1 MRTLLQDVKFG
12 FRMMTRTPVVTI
24 VAVLSLALAIA
35 ANGAMFALLNGFMFE
50 PFPYERQDEL
60 VIYRTLDRDDGQNM
74 DMSGG
79 VSVPSFRDYVTV
91 SPSVVAS
98 TLYDTEVAN
107 LTGLDTPEQLNV
119 VVATPSLFDVL
130 GVEPSLGRGFRPE
143 EGVEGGGQVLVLH
156 HDFWERRFF
165 ADPAVLGR
173 TVMLDGAAHT
183 IVGVMPEG
191 FDLVPADV
199 QAFRPTDFTAELD
212 DRASRGYTGIARL
225 RPGAAAEQAQLEAE
239 APHARLEGE
248 YPEALRGI
256 DLVVQPLRA
265 SFPGTTDTQLVRLLT
280 AVTLFGLLIACAN
293 VANLLLGRAEE
304 RQREIAVRTAIGAG
318 RSRILRQ
325 MLTESALMGCLAGA
339 IGLALSVLVVRWL
352 RAQMPPLLPA
362 AVMPE
367 LDPEVVIATLV
378 VSMLAG
384 IVFGM
389 APALQAVA
397 GNLREALTS
406 GARGGSA
413 GRRRKRLRSAF
424 VVAEVAVALGLLTG
438 AGFLMEAFDGIVRD
452 DPGFEAE
459 GVLAFRL
466 SVLEDRYA
474 DDAAVVAY
482 ERELVRVLQD
492 IPGVDAV
499 AVMSSLPRSDFG
511 NPMARY
517 TIDGRSAPEI
527 NEQPLAHL
535 QAVSADYFETLRIES
550 RSGRL
555 LGDADR
561 ADAPAVAVVSES
573 LVARE
578 FPSADPIG
586 QRVTVRGISR
596 EIVGVVENIVQ
607 ERIQLAGR
615 AGEQIY
621 VPLDQAPS
629 RTPAFGVRVDGD
641 PSELAAD
648 VRRAI
653 WSVEPD
659 QPIADLQPL
668 QSHIDASLS
677 GPRAIGV
684 FLTAMGAIALALA
697 AMGVYGVMA
706 HSVVQQRRD
715 IGLRIALGARRGEV
729 IASLARSGLVRV
741 GLGVALGLPIA
752 LLMFRGALSSL
763 NLFET
768 EIGLGYPLA
777 LGATLVAVAV
787 LATLLPAGRA
797 SGVAPVVALKE

>member
-1 MRTLLQDVKFG
+1 MRTLLQDVRFG
-12 FRMMTRTPVVTI
+12 IRMMARAPVVTV

-35 ANGAMFALLNGFMFE
+35 ANGAMFALMNGFMFE

-74 DMSGG
+74 DMAGG
-79 VSVPSFRDYVTV
+79 VSVPSFRDYVAA
-91 SPSVVAS
+91 SSSVVAGA
-98 TLYDTEVAN
+98 LYDSEVAN

-119 VVATPSLFDVL
+119 VMATPSLFDVL
-130 GVEPSLGRGFRPE
+130 GVEPSLGRGFRTE
-143 EGVEGGGQVLVLH
+143 EGIEGGGQVLVLH

-165 ADPAVLGR
+165 ADPGVLGR
-173 TVMLDGAAHT
+173 TVMLDGTSYT

-199 QAFRPTDFTAELD
+199 QAFRPTDFDAELD

-225 RPGAAAEQAQLEAE
+225 RRDTSPEQAQREAE
-239 APHARLEGE
+239 TAHVRAQGE
-248 YPEALRGI
+248 FPEALRGI

-280 AVTLFGLLIACAN
+280 AVSLFGLLIACAN

-318 RSRILRQ
+318 RARILRQ
-325 MLTESALMGCLAGA
+325 MLTESVLMGSVAGA
-339 IGLALSVLVVRWL
+339 IGLALSVGVVRWL

-367 LDPEVVIATLV
+367 LDPEVVVATLG

-389 APALQAVA
+389 APAVHSVA

-406 GARGGSA
+406 GARGGTA

-452 DPGFEAE
+452 DPGFEAY
-459 GVLAFRL
+459 GLLAFRI

-474 DDAAVVAY
+474 DDGAVVAY
-482 ERELVRVLQD
+482 EHELVRALEE
-492 IPGVDAV
+492 IPGVQGV
-499 AVMSSLPRSDFG
+499 AVMSSLPRSDFS

-517 TIDGRSAPEI
+517 TIDGRTAPEL
-527 NEQPLAHL
+527 NEQPLAHV
-535 QAVSADYFETLRIES
+535 QAVSVDYFETMAVEP

-561 ADAPAVAVVSES
+561 ADAAPVAVVSEAF
-573 LVARE
+573 VARE
-578 FPSADPIG
+578 FPGDDPIG
-586 QRVTVRGISR
+586 ERVTVRGISR

-607 ERIQLAGR
+607 ERIPLAGR

-621 VPLDQAPS
+621 VPLAQAPS
-629 RTPAFGVRVDGD
+629 RTPAFAVRADGD
-641 PSELAAD
+641 PSALAAY

-684 FLTAMGAIALALA
+684 FLTAMGGIALALA

-706 HSVVQQRRD
+706 HSVIQQRRD
-715 IGLRIALGARRGEV
+715 IGVRIALGARRGEV
-729 IASLARSGLVRV
+729 VGALARSGLVRV

-752 LLMFRGALSSL
+752 LLMVRGALSSL

-768 EIGLGYPLA
+768 DVGLRYALG
-777 LGATLVAVAV
+777 LGATLIAVAV
-787 LATLLPAGRA
+787 VATLLPAGRA

>member
-1 MRTLLQDVKFG
+1 
-12 FRMMTRTPVVTI
+12 
-24 VAVLSLALAIA
+24 
-35 ANGAMFALLNGFMFE
+35 
-50 PFPYERQDEL
+50 
-60 VIYRTLDRDDGQNM
+60 
-74 DMSGG
+74 
-79 VSVPSFRDYVTV
+79 
-91 SPSVVAS
+91 
-98 TLYDTEVAN
+98 
-107 LTGLDTPEQLNV
+107 
-119 VVATPSLFDVL
+119 
-130 GVEPSLGRGFRPE
+130 
-143 EGVEGGGQVLVLH
+143 
-156 HDFWERRFF
+156 
-165 ADPAVLGR
+165 
-173 TVMLDGAAHT
+173 
-183 IVGVMPEG
+183 
-191 FDLVPADV
+191 
-199 QAFRPTDFTAELD
+199 
-212 DRASRGYTGIARL
+212 
-225 RPGAAAEQAQLEAE
+225 
-239 APHARLEGE
+239 
-248 YPEALRGI
+248 
-256 DLVVQPLRA
+256 
-265 SFPGTTDTQLVRLLT
+265 
-280 AVTLFGLLIACAN
+280 
-293 VANLLLGRAEE
+293 
-304 RQREIAVRTAIGAG
+304 
-318 RSRILRQ
+318 
-325 MLTESALMGCLAGA
+325 
-339 IGLALSVLVVRWL
+339 
-352 RAQMPPLLPA
+352 MPPLLPA

-367 LDPEVVIATLV
+367 LDPEVVVATLV
-378 VSMLAG
+378 VSMFAG

-389 APALQAVA
+389 APALHAVA
-397 GNLREALTS
+397 GNLREALAS
-406 GARGGSA
+406 GARGGTA
-413 GRRRKRLRSAF
+413 GRRRKRLRNAF
-424 VVAEVAVALGLLTG
+424 VVVEVAVALGLLTG

-452 DPGFEAE
+452 DPGFEAD

-482 ERELVRVLQD
+482 ERELVRVLEE
-492 IPGVDAV
+492 IPGVEAV
-499 AVMSSLPRSDFG
+499 AVMSSLPRSDRG

-535 QAVSADYFETLRIES
+535 QAVSSDYFETLRIES

-573 LVARE
+573 FVARE
-578 FPSADPIG
+578 FPGEDPVG
-586 QRVTVRGISR
+586 ERVTVRGVSR

-615 AGEQIY
+615 AGEQIF
-621 VPLDQAPS
+621 VPLDQAPA
-629 RTPAFGVRVDGD
+629 RTPAFAVRADGD
-641 PSELAAD
+641 PSVLAAD

-659 QPIADLQPL
+659 QPIADLQAL

-715 IGLRIALGARRGEV
+715 IGVRIALGARRGEV
-729 IASLARSGLVRV
+729 IGALARSGLVRV

-752 LLMFRGALSSL
+752 LLMFRGTLSSL

-768 EIGLGYPLA
+768 DIGLGYPVT